1 MKQQL
6 ISQNLSVNHPGETES
21 FPAQNLGP
29 KMCGEGKIEGDRGD
43 EGSVVSVRKQG

>member
-6 ISQNLSVNHPGETES
+6 TSQNQSVDNPGETES

-29 KMCGEGKIEGDRGD
+29 KMCGEGKIEGIG
-43 EGSVVSVRKQG
+43 EVMEV